1 MAYTPD
7 FPYLGDQIIINSG
20 RVTLNSKDDSV
31 FLFAKQAIGFSSAGT
46 INFDAD
52 GDVIV
57 NAQKIYLGL
66 ETDTAKPQPVIK
78 GDNLENLLI
87 DILDDLNNLGQKLS
101 KAKDSNG
108 IGIPVVRTAG
118 NSLIKS
124 VTRLKTQIKGIKS
137 NKTYT
142 L

>member
-52 GDVIV
+52 GDMVV
-57 NAQKIYLGL
+57 NANKIYLGL
-66 ETDTAKPQPVIK
+66 GTFTAIPQPVIK
-78 GDNLENLLI
+78 GDNLETLLI

-101 KAKDSNG
+101 QAKDSNG
-108 IGIPVVRTAG
+108 VGIPVVRTAG
-118 NSLIKS
+118 KSLIKS

-137 NKTYT
+137 DKTYT